1 MKASLPSRSH
11 GDFRHPVRGVCVLMT
26 LPNEFAPED
35 TVSRG
40 GQHLRFWRDPDV
52 CPLCQSISDIHRQ
65 GVVNLDP
72 EITDRALD
80 LGVIE

>member
-1 MKASLPSRSH
+1 
-11 GDFRHPVRGVCVLMT
+11 MT
-26 LPNEFAPED
+26 LPNEFAPEE

-52 CPLCQSISDIHRQ
+52 ESWAEHVRSAKVFQDIHRQ